1 MGSVEIADRVRE
13 ALNTDPEEFQRRV
26 EDERELIKTELA
38 DGTFD
43 NPQANI
49 GLEYEF
55 YAVTVPDSSN
65 GRDAAGEAGRLRRVP
80 RRMLSMIGFEK
91 ELGLHNAEMTTSPQP
106 FNQHGIRAQR
116 AEIES
121 RLSAALECT
130 RSEGMRLVSDGMW
143 TIPPDGETAREYL
156 TASIS
161 TGDVTIATNMS
172 NSARYQAMA
181 NSTDYP
187 VGLDLEAPHVS
198 LQAETVMPES
208 LITSIQPHYQVPQ
221 AADLPEY
228 FGYALRIAGPLVALG
243 GNSPFFPPDLYDEGT
258 TPEDVLSDGWDEHRI
273 SVFETVLN
281 AQNKPSGK
289 VRFPADLDSIEEAID
304 RIADDAPLVPIPSEA
319 GDRFDDEFAHF
330 RHKHGTYWRW
340 IRPVFDGPSRSAANA
355 RIEFRP
361 ISAQP
366 TVLDTIAF
374 QAVFAGLMAA
384 LKQVEHPVWNLD
396 WHVARDNF
404 YAAMRHGLDAELR
417 WITNDGVETTD
428 PERLYSDL
436 FAHAADGLRSAG
448 MPAEAVEEYLR
459 PLRYRVHHQT
469 NPAAWKRDRFRDARE
484 EGADLTESI
493 YTAQRAY
500 LRQQAETLIGGS
512 FADWLA

>member
-13 ALNTDPEEFQRRV
+13 ALDTDPEEFQRRV
-26 EDERELIKTELA
+26 EEERQLIKSELA
-38 DGTFD
+38 EGTFD

-65 GRDAAGEAGRLRRVP
+65 GREAAGEAGRLRRVP
-80 RRMLSMIGFEK
+80 RRMLLMIGFEK
-91 ELGLHNAEMTTSPQP
+91 ELGLHNAEMITSPQP
-106 FNQHGIRAQR
+106 FNRYGLKAQR
-116 AEIES
+116 AEIEA
-121 RLSAALECT
+121 RLSAALKCT

-143 TIPPDGETAREYL
+143 TIPPEGETAREYL

-161 TGDVTIATNMS
+161 TDDITIATNMS

-187 VGLDLEAPHVS
+187 VGLDLDAPHVS
-198 LQAETVMPES
+198 LPADTVMPES

-221 AADLPEY
+221 AVDLPEY
-228 FGYALRIAGPLVALG
+228 FAYALRIAGPLVALG
-243 GNSPFFPPDLYDEGT
+243 GNSPFFPPDLYDSGT
-258 TPEDVLSDGWDEHRI
+258 TTEDVLTDGWDEHRI

-281 AQNKPSGK
+281 AQNKPAGK
-289 VRFPADLDSIEEAID
+289 VRFPQDLDSVEDAVD
-304 RIADDAPLVPIPSEA
+304 RIAEDDPLVPIPSES
-319 GDRFDDEFAHF
+319 GDRFDDKFAHF

-361 ISAQP
+361 ISGQP
-366 TVLDTIAF
+366 TVIDTLAF
-374 QAVFAGLMAA
+374 QAVFAGLMQA
-384 LKQVEHPVWNLD
+384 LTQVEHPVRELD
-396 WHVARDNF
+396 WHTARDNF
-404 YAAMRHGLDAELR
+404 YAAMRHGFDANLR

-428 PERLYSDL
+428 YERIYSDL
-436 FAHAADGLRSAG
+436 FAYAADGLRSAG
-448 MPAEAVEEYLR
+448 VPAETVEEYLR
-459 PLRYRVHHQT
+459 PLRYRVHHHT
-469 NPAAWKRDRFRDARE
+469 NPAEWKRNRLRE
-484 EGADLTESI
+484 AVADGADLTEGI

-500 LRQQAETLIGGS
+500 LRQQADTLIGGS
-512 FADWLA
+512 FADWFE